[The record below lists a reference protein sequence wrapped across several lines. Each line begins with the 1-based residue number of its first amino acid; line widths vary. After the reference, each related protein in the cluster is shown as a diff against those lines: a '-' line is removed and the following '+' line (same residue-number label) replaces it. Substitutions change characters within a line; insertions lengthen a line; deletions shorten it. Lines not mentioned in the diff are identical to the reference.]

1 MEVWKV
7 ISSATPNFEGIF
19 FNENL
24 LEENFFNENLL
35 ENSTWENSGISI
47 LLKLLSKAGKV
58 RSQYRKDIFSEIE
71 TKRLE
76 N

>member
-7 ISSATPNFEGIF
+7 ISSATPKFEENFF
-19 FNENL
+19 TENL
-24 LEENFFNENLL
+24 LED
-35 ENSTWENSGISI
+35 STWENSGISI
-47 LLKLLSKAGKV
+47 LLKLLSKAGNV

>member
-35 ENSTWENSGISI
+35 ENSTWEI
-47 LLKLLSKAGKV
+47 AG
-58 RSQYRKDIFSEIE
+58 SQYS
-71 TKRLE
+71 
-76 N
+76 